1 MLKHLGCLAH
11 VCSAVSYSAAVRY
24 TAHSVATSGGT
35 DRGLLQVHCS
45 QPRERTAV
53 PTLQPAMCT
62 HSSINTAASHVYAQQ
77 YQHCSQPC
85 VRTAV
90 PTLQPAMCTHSSTN
104 NSLFPFCTT
113 TFPLRC
119 KQPRSAT
126 DAQGVTSC
134 HAVSNV
140 EMLLTETTAR
150 QYDAES
156 FFRSNQSH
164 TQLKLPRSL
173 WEPKVH
179 YRIHNSPSLGPI
191 LSQIN
196 PVHVH
201 THSVALVRERT
212 IPTERPPPVGEVSA
226 NFCG

>member
-45 QPRERTAV
+45 QPRE
-53 PTLQPAMCT
+53 
-62 HSSINTAASHVYAQQ
+62 
-77 YQHCSQPC
+77 
-85 VRTAV
+85 RTAV